1 MKGCELCE
9 RAARIHCESD
19 QASLCWECDAKV
31 HGANFLVARHSRCLL
46 CRRCQAPTPWKASGA
61 RFGPTV
67 SVCERCCLQG
77 KRRREDVA
85 DDDENGE
92 EKDED
97 AEEDEGDD
105 RMEEDDGGEEGE
117 GEDEGEAEEE
127 EEEGDNQVVPLSLTP
142 PPVASSSSSEESSG
156 RIYDGFFK
164 RIRRNADLASRD
176 DDIPCSSPQP
186 SYLASAPAR
195 AVANDEATSFAGSSL
210 GDRNKAA
217 LRGSSSSAQPA
228 APPAKSQPVNPK
240 SITAGSSAAAI
251 LHLIRRRNRRAVELA
266 RSNSPSPPI

>member
-9 RAARIHCESD
+9 RAARIYCESD

-46 CRRCQAPTPWKASGA
+46 CRGCQAPTPWRASGV

-92 EKDED
+92 GKDEE

-105 RMEEDDGGEEGE
+105 QMEEDDGGEEGE

-127 EEEGDNQVVPLSLTP
+127 EEEDGDNQVVPLSLTP

-156 RIYDGFFK
+156 RIYNGFLK
-164 RIRRNADLASRD
+164 RSRENADLASWD
-176 DDIPCSSPQP
+176 DDNPCSSPQR
-186 SYLASAPAR
+186 SYVASAPAR
-195 AVANDEATSFAGSSL
+195 AVADDEATSL
-210 GDRNKAA
+210 GEAP
-217 LRGSSSSAQPA
+217 SAQA
-228 APPAKSQPVNPK
+228 AAAAASAKSRPVNPN
-240 SITAGSSAAAI
+240 STDSSAAAVRV
-251 LHLIRRRNRRAVELA
+251 LRRRRNPRAVDLA
-266 RSNSPSPPI
+266 PSNSPSPPI